1 MKKSLESIALWMTSQ
16 NLGTTEEPKVYPVQ
30 RKYTQVKLTDQV
42 VTALIL
48 DPDLECHLL
57 TFNRLL
63 VVFCH
68 ILSATGE

>member
-1 MKKSLESIALWMTSQ
+1 MLTTPSLLSASHFKRYRGSEKSMAAFRSIDDLPAML
-16 NLGTTEEPKVYPVQ
+16 LYGT
-30 RKYTQVKLTDQV
+30 LS
-42 VTALIL
+42 LFIL

>member
-1 MKKSLESIALWMTSQ
+1 MDQTNKHSTAPPGIDPAVSSSIFVGEKGENSIRNNLNKSELSI
-16 NLGTTEEPKVYPVQ
+16 V
-30 RKYTQVKLTDQV
+30 
-42 VTALIL
+42 IL

-68 ILSATGE
+68 ILSTTGE